1 MNLSKKSCEKWKA
14 GEPKLPDN
22 ITMIE
27 NVISKRYAKAL
38 SGSIADESV
47 LKSALGNLKDFGD
60 AFEADRQLERFFSHP
75 GISEDK
81 KNALVSQLC
90 DRLKAE
96 KVVRN
101 LLGILVQRRKILF
114 LKNIADY
121 FESVV
126 DERLNQVRVSV
137 ISAHSLTGENIE
149 KLKTGLNRILGKTVL
164 IETTEDQSLIAGIQL
179 QVGDQVADAT
189 IKNRLAIL
197 KRTIEKEEVA

>member
-1 MNLSKKSCEKWKA
+1 
-14 GEPKLPDN
+14 
-22 ITMIE
+22 MIG

-38 SGSIADESV
+38 SGSIADESI
-47 LKSALGNLKDFGD
+47 LNRALENLKDFGD

-75 GISEDK
+75 GISEAK

-90 DRLKAE
+90 DRLQAE
-96 KVVRN
+96 SVVRN
-101 LLGILVQRRKILF
+101 LLAMLTQRRKILF
-114 LKNIADY
+114 LKNIAGY

-126 DERLNQVRVSV
+126 DERLNQVRVNV
-137 ISAHSLTGENIE
+137 TSAYPLTSKNID
-149 KLKTGLNRILGKTVL
+149 KLETGLSRILGKTIR
-164 IETTEDQSLIAGIQL
+164 IETSEDQSLIGGIQL

>member
-1 MNLSKKSCEKWKA
+1 MKGITQLRTTTASGKQRGTIMQSRA
-14 GEPKLPDN
+14 ILLIAIMVLAYQSPFAATQLDASTDADN
-22 ITMIE
+22 TTGRTGDITHIL
-27 NVISKRYAKAL
+27 YY
-38 SGSIADESV
+38 GSWT
-47 LKSALGNLKDFGD
+47 G
-60 AFEADRQLERFFSHP
+60 Q
-75 GISEDK
+75 
-81 KNALVSQLC
+81 NALVNQLC

-96 KVVRN
+96 QVVRN

-126 DERLNQVRVSV
+126 DERLNQARVNV
-137 ISAHSLTGENIE
+137 ISAHPLTRENIE

-164 IETTEDQSLIAGIQL
+164 IETSEDQTLIGGIQL

>member
-1 MNLSKKSCEKWKA
+1 
-14 GEPKLPDN
+14 
-22 ITMIE
+22 MIG

-38 SGSIADESV
+38 SGSIADESI
-47 LKSALGNLKDFGD
+47 LNRALENLKDFGD

-75 GISEDK
+75 GIPEAK

-96 KVVRN
+96 NVVRN
-101 LLGILVQRRKILF
+101 LLAMLTQRRKILF
-114 LKNIADY
+114 LKNIAGY
-121 FESVV
+121 FEAVV
-126 DERLNQVRVSV
+126 DERLNQVRVNV
-137 ISAHSLTGENIE
+137 TSAHPLTSENIE
-149 KLKTGLNRILGKTVL
+149 KLEVGLNGILGKTIL
-164 IETTEDQSLIAGIQL
+164 IVTREDQTLIGGIQL

>member
-1 MNLSKKSCEKWKA
+1 
-14 GEPKLPDN
+14 
-22 ITMIE
+22 MIE

-38 SGSIADESV
+38 SGSIADESG
-47 LKSALGNLKDFGD
+47 LRRALVNLKDFGT
-60 AFEADRQLERFFSHP
+60 AFDTDLQLERFFSHP
-75 GISEDK
+75 GISVTK
-81 KNALVSQLC
+81 KNALINELC
-90 DRLKAE
+90 DRLKTE
-96 KVVRN
+96 IVVRN

-126 DERLNQVRVSV
+126 DERLNQVRVFV
-137 ISAHSLTGENIE
+137 TSAYPLTGDNIE
-149 KLKTGLNRILGKTVL
+149 KLKIGLKRILGKTIL
-164 IETTEDQSLIAGIQL
+164 IETSEDQTLIGGIQL

>member
-14 GEPKLPDN
+14 GEPKLLGN

-38 SGSIADESV
+38 SGSIADESA
-47 LKSALGNLKDFGD
+47 LRSALGNLKDFGD
-60 AFEADRQLERFFSHP
+60 AFEADKQLERFFSHP

-81 KNALVSQLC
+81 KNALVSKLC

-96 KVVRN
+96 NAVRN

-126 DERLNQVRVSV
+126 DERLNQVRVNV
-137 ISAHSLTGENIE
+137 ISAHPLTSENIE
-149 KLKTGLNRILGKTVL
+149 KLKIGLNRILGKTVL
-164 IETTEDQSLIAGIQL
+164 IETSEDQTLIGGIQL

>member
-1 MNLSKKSCEKWKA
+1 
-14 GEPKLPDN
+14 
-22 ITMIE
+22 MIG

-38 SGSIADESV
+38 SGSIADESI
-47 LKSALGNLKDFGD
+47 LNRALENLKDFGD

-75 GISEDK
+75 GISEAK

-96 KVVRN
+96 NVVRN
-101 LLGILVQRRKILF
+101 LLAMLTQRRKILF
-114 LKNIADY
+114 LKNIAGY
-121 FESVV
+121 FEAVV
-126 DERLNQVRVSV
+126 DERLNQVRVNV
-137 ISAHSLTGENIE
+137 TSAHPLTSGNIE
-149 KLKTGLNRILGKTVL
+149 KLEVGLNRILGKTIL
-164 IETTEDQSLIAGIQL
+164 IVTREDQTLIGGIQL

>member
-1 MNLSKKSCEKWKA
+1 
-14 GEPKLPDN
+14 
-22 ITMIE
+22 MIE

-47 LKSALGNLKDFGD
+47 LNRALENLKAFGD
-60 AFEADRQLERFFSHP
+60 AFKSDRQLERFFSHP
-75 GISEDK
+75 GISEAK

-90 DRLKAE
+90 DRLQAE
-96 KVVRN
+96 SVVRN
-101 LLGILVQRRKILF
+101 LLAMLTQRRKILF
-114 LKNIADY
+114 LKNIAGY

-126 DERLNQVRVSV
+126 DERLNQVRVNV
-137 ISAHSLTGENIE
+137 TSAYPLTSKNIN
-149 KLKTGLNRILGKTVL
+149 KLETGLSRILGKTVR
-164 IETTEDQSLIAGIQL
+164 IETSEDQSLIGGIQL

>member
-1 MNLSKKSCEKWKA
+1 
-14 GEPKLPDN
+14 
-22 ITMIE
+22 MIE

-38 SGSIADESV
+38 SGSITDESA
-47 LKSALGNLKDFGD
+47 LRRALGNLKDFGG
-60 AFEADRQLERFFSHP
+60 AFETDKQLERFFSHP
-75 GISEDK
+75 GISVTK
-81 KNALVSQLC
+81 KNALVSELC
-90 DRLKAE
+90 DRLKIE
-96 KVVRN
+96 NVVRN

-137 ISAHSLTGENIE
+137 VSAYPLTGENIE
-149 KLKTGLNRILGKTVL
+149 KLKTGLNRIFGKAIL
-164 IETTEDQSLIAGIQL
+164 IDTTEDQSLIAGIQL

>member
-1 MNLSKKSCEKWKA
+1 
-14 GEPKLPDN
+14 
-22 ITMIE
+22 MIE

-38 SGSIADESV
+38 SGSIADES
-47 LKSALGNLKDFGD
+47 ALRRALDNLKNFGD
-60 AFEADRQLERFFSHP
+60 AFEADRQLDRFFSHP
-75 GISEDK
+75 GISVAK
-81 KNALVSQLC
+81 KNALVGQLC

-137 ISAHSLTGENIE
+137 ISAHPLTGENIE

-189 IKNRLAIL
+189 IKNRLVIL

>member
-1 MNLSKKSCEKWKA
+1 
-14 GEPKLPDN
+14 
-22 ITMIE
+22 MIE

-38 SGSIADESV
+38 SGSITDESL
-47 LKSALGNLKDFGD
+47 LKRALENLKDFGD
-60 AFEADRQLERFFSHP
+60 AFDADKQLERFFSHP
-75 GISEDK
+75 GITEAKKSE
-81 KNALVSQLC
+81 LVSQIC

-96 KVVRN
+96 NGVRN

-121 FESVV
+121 FQTVV

-137 ISAHSLTGENIE
+137 VSAYPLTDENIE
-149 KLKTGLNRILGKTVL
+149 KLKNGLNRILGKTIL
-164 IETTEDQSLIAGIQL
+164 IETSEDQTLIGGIQL

>member
-1 MNLSKKSCEKWKA
+1 
-14 GEPKLPDN
+14 
-22 ITMIE
+22 MIE

-38 SGSIADESV
+38 SGSIADESS
-47 LKSALGNLKDFGD
+47 LRRALGNLKEFGG
-60 AFEADRQLERFFSHP
+60 AFQTDRQLERFFSHP
-75 GISEDK
+75 GISVAK
-81 KNALVSQLC
+81 KNALVSELC
-90 DRLKAE
+90 DRLKIE
-96 KVVRN
+96 SVVRN

-126 DERLNQVRVSV
+126 DQRLNQVRIRVV
-137 ISAHSLTGENIE
+137 SAHPLSDENVK

>member
-1 MNLSKKSCEKWKA
+1 MVWAFSWAFFNS
-14 GEPKLPDN
+14 LP
-22 ITMIE
+22 
-27 NVISKRYAKAL
+27 
-38 SGSIADESV
+38 
-47 LKSALGNLKDFGD
+47 KSALRPSASCRN
-60 AFEADRQLERFFSHP
+60 FSASP
-75 GISEDK
+75 ISE
-81 KNALVSQLC
+81 
-90 DRLKAE
+90 R
-96 KVVRN
+96 
-101 LLGILVQRRKILF
+101 ILF
-114 LKNIADY
+114 LKNISDY

-137 ISAHSLTGENIE
+137 ISAHPLTDENIE

>member
-1 MNLSKKSCEKWKA
+1 
-14 GEPKLPDN
+14 
-22 ITMIE
+22 MIE

-38 SGSIADESV
+38 SGSIADEDS
-47 LKSALGNLKDFGD
+47 LKRALGNLKDFGD
-60 AFEADRQLERFFSHP
+60 AFETDRQLERFFLHP
-75 GISEDK
+75 GISEAK
-81 KNALVSQLC
+81 KNKLVSHVC

-96 KVVRN
+96 NVVRN
-101 LLGILVQRRKILF
+101 LLALLIQRRKILF

-126 DERLNQVRVSV
+126 DHRLNQIRVSV
-137 ISAHSLTGENIE
+137 ISAHPLTDENIE
-149 KLKTGLNRILGKTVL
+149 KLKVGLNRILGKTIL
-164 IETTEDQSLIAGIQL
+164 IETSEDQTLIGGIQL